1 MVAHAVLA
9 RHFKRDPLPWGNSPL
24 LDADAARAAYIAALV
39 AADNH
44 DFGPLL
50 AFATTTR

>member
-1 MVAHAVLA
+1 MVAHVVLV
-9 RHFKRDPLPWGNSPL
+9 RHFKRNPLPWGNSGL
-24 LDADAARAAYIAALV
+24 HAADAARQAYIAALV

-50 AFATTTR
+50 AFATSAG

>member
-1 MVAHAVLA
+1 MADILIVRLGGQ
-9 RHFKRDPLPWGNSPL
+9 RFGWGRSAL
-24 LDADAARAAYIAALV
+24 RAANETRGAYIAALV

-50 AFATTTR
+50 AFARS